1 MLTVWT
7 SLLPSFVGSPT
18 PQADPPVKKELLV
31 RVNDGDTATC
41 LDLAHVDHYT
51 FVPSTKGWFPPP
63 QDKCLLPGL
72 LFKARVVSYGSLL
85 YTVRI
90 VGHGLVC
97 SASHIIVSMRQK
109 IVPGCAISG
118 EYRRCKL
125 TGPVVSNPVG
135 LTTCVATCVCE
146 GDDCAHVS
154 IHLPVKY
161 DAWKIC
167 EIHTD

>member
-1 MLTVWT
+1 MPPLH
-7 SLLPSFVGSPT
+7 
-18 PQADPPVKKELLV
+18 ADPPVKKELLV
-31 RVNDGDTATC
+31 RLNDGDTATC
-41 LDLAHVDHYT
+41 LDLAQVDHYT
-51 FVPSTKGWFPPP
+51 FVASIKRWFPPP

-72 LFKARVVSYGSLL
+72 IFKASVSNKVKSP

-90 VGHGLVC
+90 FGHGLVC
-97 SASHIIVSMRQK
+97 SDSHIVVSMRQK
-109 IVPGCAISG
+109 IVTGCAISG

-146 GDDCAHVS
+146 GDDCAHVTVY
-154 IHLPVKY
+154 LPTKY

-167 EIHTD
+167 EIHVD

>member
-1 MLTVWT
+1 MCTLFITG
-7 SLLPSFVGSPT
+7 PPP
-18 PQADPPVKKELLV
+18 PQADPPVQKELLK
-31 RVNDGDTATC
+31 RLNDGDTATC

-51 FVPSTKGWFPPP
+51 FVATNDCWLPSP

-72 LFKARVVSYGSLL
+72 IFKASVSNKVKSP
-85 YTVRI
+85 YTFRI
-90 VGHGLVC
+90 VGNGLVC
-97 SASHIIVSMRQK
+97 SGSHIGVSMRQM

-118 EYRRCKL
+118 EYRSCKL

-146 GDDCAHVS
+146 GDDCAHVT
-154 IHLPVKY
+154 IHLPMKY

-167 EIHTD
+167 EISVE